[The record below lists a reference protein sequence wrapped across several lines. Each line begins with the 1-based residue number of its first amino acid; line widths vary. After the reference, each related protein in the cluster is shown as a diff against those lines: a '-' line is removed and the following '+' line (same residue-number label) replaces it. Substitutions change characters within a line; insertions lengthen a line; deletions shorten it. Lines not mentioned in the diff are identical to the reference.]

1 MKILIN
7 QERKKMMTNNLNI
20 FDYKTAI
27 NVLADMQQAYL
38 KLLNIA
44 LTHNFKLLENE
55 RISILTNMEEIIFCL
70 CKKYNKSR
78 LDVLNDII
86 NNKNED

>member
-7 QERKKMMTNNLNI
+7 QERMKMTNNINI
-20 FDYKTAI
+20 FDYQTAI

-55 RISILTNMEEIIFCL
+55 RISILTNIEEIIFCL
-70 CKKYNKSR
+70 CKKYNKTR
-78 LDVLNDII
+78 LEVLQDII